1 MEDLQQIF
9 SKDDSEQK
17 QKLKEIE
24 KLIGRYRKM
33 QYLNGG

>member
-1 MEDLQQIF
+1 MNDLQQII

-17 QKLKEIE
+17 KKLKNME
-24 KLIGRYRKM
+24 KLIGKYRKM

>member
-1 MEDLQQIF
+1 MSDLQLIF

-17 QKLKEIE
+17 QKLKDME
-24 KLIGRYRKM
+24 KLIGKYRKM